1 MKTEI
6 GLRQRAIALHL
17 QGWNKSE
24 IARKLQRSR
33 SWVQRW
39 IGRYTCTAPNARFA
53 KQIGCKCHSEE
64 PRLSLQDH
72 SRAPQTMTWCYPERI
87 KNMVLQ
93 IRVEREKGK
102 RTKYQYALVSA
113 QAIYYELR
121 DLRVSPLPSPRTIH
135 GWLKQA
141 GRIAKHKSRK
151 APNPT
156 YPDLPCKA
164 VNDVQELDFKGPFY
178 LQDHAH
184 KYYLMVLR
192 DKMSKKTALR
202 ALATKS
208 MDAILDFLVDTWQ
221 RMGCPRYLK
230 MDNCLDFR
238 GSNLYPRSP
247 SKLMRVCLDLGVQ
260 PVFIPLREP
269 WRNGVVENL
278 NGLLARFLFRTQT
291 FETEKQLHQAV
302 QRMETTINTTHRL
315 PALEGKTPQ
324 EFAAKAKLRYP
335 PANYEWRRR
344 DLRLLKGNVTFIR
357 FVRKS
362 GRITL
367 TAKDKFLIGK
377 KYKWQYVMA
386 NVDVA
391 KHKLQVIWQGK
402 HIRSFDYR

>member
-6 GLRQRAIALHL
+6 ALRKRAIALHL

-24 IARKLQRSR
+24 VARKLQRSR

-39 IGRYTCTAPNARFA
+39 ISRYETET
-53 KQIGCKCHSEE
+53 
-64 PRLSLQDH
+64 PRMSLQDH
-72 SRAPQTMTWCYPERI
+72 SRAPQKMTWSYPERI

-93 IRVEREKGK
+93 IRVDREKGK
-102 RTKYQYALVSA
+102 RRKYQYALVSA

-121 DLRVSPLPSPRTIH
+121 DLHISPLPSPRTIH

-141 GRIAKHKSRK
+141 GRIAEHKSRK

-156 YPDLPCKA
+156 YPELPCKA

-178 LQDHAH
+178 LQDHSH

-192 DKMSKKTALR
+192 DKRSKKTALR

-208 MDAILDFLVDTWQ
+208 MDAILDFLVSAWQ
-221 RMGCPRYLK
+221 TMGCPKRLK

-238 GSNLYPRSP
+238 GSNRHPRAL

-291 FETEKQLHQAV
+291 FATETQLHQAV

-315 PALEGKTPQ
+315 PALQGKTPK
-324 EFAAKAKLRYP
+324 EFTAHARLRFP
-335 PANYEWRRR
+335 PAHYDWRAR
-344 DLRLLKGNVTFIR
+344 DLRLLKGNVTFLR

-367 TAKDKFLIGK
+367 TATDKFLIGK

-391 KHKLQVIWQGK
+391 KRKLHVIGQGK
-402 HIRSFDYR
+402 HIRSFDYS

>member
-1 MKTEI
+1 MKSEI
-6 GLRQRAIALHL
+6 ALRKQAIALHL

-24 IARKLQRSR
+24 IARKLQRTR

-39 IGRYTCTAPNARFA
+39 VGRYDSSAPTM
-53 KQIGCKCHSEE
+53 
-64 PRLSLQDH
+64 SLQNH
-72 SRAPQTMTWCYPERI
+72 VRAPKHIPWAFPERI
-87 KNMVLQ
+87 KAMVLQ
-93 IRVEREKGK
+93 IRGEREKGK
-102 RTKYQYALVSA
+102 RAKYQYALVSA

-121 DLRVSPLPSPRTIH
+121 ELGVSPLPTPDTIH
-135 GWLKQA
+135 LWLKQA
-141 GRIAKHKSRK
+141 GRIRERKSRK

-156 YPDLPCKA
+156 YPELPCQA
-164 VNDVQELDFKGPFY
+164 VNDVQELDFKGPLY

-184 KYYLMVLR
+184 KYYLVALR

-202 ALATKS
+202 ALANKS
-208 MDAILDFLVDTWQ
+208 MDAIVDFLISAWQ
-221 RMGCPRYLK
+221 KMGCPRYLK

-278 NGLLARFLFRTQT
+278 NGLLSRFLFRTQT
-291 FETEKQLHQAV
+291 FETEKQLQQAV
-302 QRMETTINTTHRL
+302 QRLETTINTTHRL
-315 PALEGKTPQ
+315 PALQGKTPQ
-324 EFAAKAKLRYP
+324 EFAANARLRYLP
-335 PANYEWRRR
+335 SNYDWRSHN
-344 DLRLLKGNVTFIR
+344 LQLLKGNVTFIR

-377 KYKWQYVMA
+377 KYKWHYVMA

-391 KHKLQVIWQGK
+391 KRKLYVICQGK
-402 HIRSFDYR
+402 QVRSFDYR

>member
-6 GLRQRAIALHL
+6 ALRQRAVALYL
-17 QGWNKSE
+17 QGWKKSQ
-24 IARKLQRSR
+24 IARKLERSR
-33 SWVQRW
+33 RWVHRW
-39 IGRYTCTAPNARFA
+39 IGRYEPDAPTV
-53 KQIGCKCHSEE
+53 
-64 PRLSLQDH
+64 SLQDH
-72 SRAPQTMTWCYPERI
+72 SRAPKQMEEVYPERI
-87 KNMVLQ
+87 KRMV
-93 IRVEREKGK
+93 IRIRQEREKGK
-102 RTKYQYALVSA
+102 RKKYKYALVSA
-113 QAIYYELR
+113 QAIYYELKE
-121 DLRVSPLPSPRTIH
+121 LHMVPLPSPRTIH
-135 GWLKQA
+135 RWLKKA
-141 GRIAKHKSRK
+141 GQITEHKSRK
-151 APNPT
+151 PPNPT
-156 YPDLPCKA
+156 YPELPCQA

-184 KYYLMVLR
+184 KYYLVALR
-192 DKMSKKTALR
+192 DKWSKKTALR
-202 ALATKS
+202 ALSNKS
-208 MDAILDFLVDTWQ
+208 MDAIVDFLVSAWQ
-221 RMGCPRYLK
+221 SMGCPKRLK

-278 NGLLARFLFRTQT
+278 NGLLARFLFRTHTFQT
-291 FETEKQLHQAV
+291 ERQLHQAV

-324 EFAAKAKLRYP
+324 EFAVHAKLRYP
-335 PANYEWRRR
+335 PAHYDWRTR
-344 DLRLLKGNVTFIR
+344 DLRLLKGHVIFLR

-377 KYKWQYVMA
+377 KYKWQYVLA

-391 KHKLQVIWQGK
+391 KKRLEVIWQGK
-402 HIRSFDYR
+402 HLKSFDYR

>member
-6 GLRQRAIALHL
+6 KLRRQAIALYL

-39 IGRYTCTAPNARFA
+39 VGRYPCTVGSNAD
-53 KQIGCKCHSEE
+53 
-64 PRLSLQDH
+64 PLSLQDH
-72 SRAPQTMTWCYPERI
+72 SRAPKHISWAFPERI
-87 KNMVLQ
+87 KRMVLQ
-93 IRVEREKGK
+93 IRMEREKGK
-102 RTKYQYALVSA
+102 RAKYQYALVSA

-121 DLRVSPLPSPRTIH
+121 ELGISPLPTPDTIH
-135 GWLKQA
+135 LWLKQA
-141 GRIAKHKSRK
+141 GRIRERKPRK

-156 YPDLPCKA
+156 YPELPCQT
-164 VNDVQELDFKGPFY
+164 VNDVQELDFKGPLY
-178 LQDHAH
+178 LQDHSH
-184 KYYLMVLR
+184 KYYLVALR
-192 DKMSKKTALR
+192 DKLSKKTALR
-202 ALATKS
+202 ALANKS
-208 MDAILDFLVDTWQ
+208 MDAIVDFLVAAWQ
-221 RMGCPRYLK
+221 NMGCPRYLK

-278 NGLLARFLFRTQT
+278 NGLLNRFLFRLQT
-291 FETEKQLHQAV
+291 FATEKQLHQAV
-302 QRMETTINTTHRL
+302 QRMQTTINTTHRL

-324 EFAAKAKLRYP
+324 EFAANARLRYP
-335 PANYEWRRR
+335 PNNYDWHTR
-344 DLRLLKGNVTFIR
+344 DLQLLKGNVTFIR

-377 KYKWQYVMA
+377 KYKWHYVMA

-391 KHKLQVIWQGK
+391 KCKLYVICQGK
-402 HIRSFDYR
+402 HIRSFDYQ

>member
-6 GLRQRAIALHL
+6 VLRKRAIALHL
-17 QGWNKSE
+17 QGWKKSE

-33 SWVQRW
+33 RWVHRW
-39 IGRYTCTAPNARFA
+39 ISRYR
-53 KQIGCKCHSEE
+53 SEQ
-64 PRLSLQDH
+64 PVASLQDH
-72 SRAPQTMTWCYPERI
+72 SRAPKHRRWTYPERI
-87 KNMVLQ
+87 RNMVLQ
-93 IRVEREKGK
+93 IRQARERGK
-102 RTKYQYALVSA
+102 RAKYQYALVSA
-113 QAIYYELR
+113 QAIYYELQE
-121 DLRVSPLPSPRTIH
+121 LHVSPLPSPRTIH

-151 APNPT
+151 EPNPT
-156 YPDLPCKA
+156 YPDLLCQA

-184 KYYLMVLR
+184 KYYLVALR
-192 DKMSKKTALR
+192 DKRSKKTALR

-208 MDAILDFLVDTWQ
+208 MDAILDFLVSAWQ
-221 RMGCPRYLK
+221 RMGCPKRLK

-278 NGLLARFLFRTQT
+278 NGLLDRFLFRAHT
-291 FETEKQLHQAV
+291 FETEKQLHKAV
-302 QRMETTINTTHRL
+302 QCMETTINTTHRL

-324 EFAAKAKLRYP
+324 EFAANARLRYP
-335 PANYEWRRR
+335 PAHYDWRTRN
-344 DLRLLKGNVTFIR
+344 LRLLKGNVTFIR

-367 TAKDKFLIGK
+367 TAKDKFLIGEQ
-377 KYKWQYVMA
+377 YKWQYVMA

-391 KHKLQVIWQGK
+391 QKKLHIIWQGK
-402 HIRSFDYR
+402 HLKSFPYS

>member
-1 MKTEI
+1 MKAEI
-6 GLRQRAIALHL
+6 KLRKRAIALHL
-17 QGWNKSE
+17 QGWRKSE
-24 IARKLQRSR
+24 IARKMQRSR

-39 IGRYTCTAPNARFA
+39 ISRYETET
-53 KQIGCKCHSEE
+53 
-64 PRLSLQDH
+64 PRVSLQDH
-72 SRAPQTMTWCYPERI
+72 SRAPQKMTWSYPERI
-87 KNMVLQ
+87 KNMVIQ

-121 DLRVSPLPSPRTIH
+121 DLHISPLPSPRTIH

-141 GRIAKHKSRK
+141 DRIPQRPVRK
-151 APNPT
+151 APNST
-156 YPDLPCKA
+156 YPDLPCQA

-192 DKMSKKTALR
+192 DKRSKKTALR

-208 MDAILDFLVDTWQ
+208 MDAILDFLLSAWQ
-221 RMGCPRYLK
+221 TIGCPRYLK

-247 SKLMRVCLDLGVQ
+247 SKLVRVCLDLGVQ

-278 NGLLARFLFRTQT
+278 NGLLGRFLFRTHT
-291 FETEKQLHQAV
+291 FENEKQLHQAV
-302 QRMETTINTTHRL
+302 QRMATTINTTHRL
-315 PALEGKTPQ
+315 PALQGKTPQ
-324 EFAAKAKLRYP
+324 EFAAHTKLRFP
-335 PANYEWRRR
+335 PAPYDWRTRN
-344 DLRLLKGNVTFIR
+344 LQVVKGKVTFIR
-357 FVRKS
+357 LVRKS
-362 GRITL
+362 GRITV

-377 KYKWQYVMA
+377 KFKWQYVMA

-391 KHKLQVIWQGK
+391 KKRLNVTWQGK
-402 HIRSFDYR
+402 HIRSFDYH

>member
-6 GLRQRAIALHL
+6 ELRQQAIALYL

-24 IARKLQRSR
+24 IARKLHKSR

-39 IGRYTCTAPNARFA
+39 VGRYRSNAA
-53 KQIGCKCHSEE
+53 AV
-64 PRLSLQDH
+64 SLQDH
-72 SRAPQTMTWCYPERI
+72 SRAPKHIPWAYPERI
-87 KNMVLQ
+87 KRMVLQ
-93 IRVEREKGK
+93 IRMEREKGK
-102 RTKYQYALVSA
+102 RAKYQYALVSA
-113 QAIYYELR
+113 QAIYYEMRELGI
-121 DLRVSPLPSPRTIH
+121 SPLPTPDTIH
-135 GWLKQA
+135 LWLKQA
-141 GRIAKHKSRK
+141 GRIPKRK
-151 APNPT
+151 ARKASNPT
-156 YPDLPCKA
+156 YPELPCKA

-178 LQDHAH
+178 LQDRSH
-184 KYYLMVLR
+184 KYYLVALR
-192 DKMSKKTALR
+192 DTKSKKTALR
-202 ALATKS
+202 ALANKS
-208 MDAILDFLVDTWQ
+208 MDAIVDFLVSAWQ
-221 RMGCPRYLK
+221 KIGCPKRLK

-278 NGLLARFLFRTQT
+278 NGLLARFLFRMRT
-291 FETEKQLHQAV
+291 FQTEKQLHQVV
-302 QRMETTINTTHRL
+302 QRMETTINTLYRL
-315 PALEGKTPQ
+315 PALQGKTPQ
-324 EFAAKAKLRYP
+324 EFAANAKLRHP
-335 PANYEWRRR
+335 PNNYEWRTRN
-344 DLRLLKGNVTFIR
+344 LHLLKGKVTFIR

-391 KHKLQVIWQGK
+391 KRKLHVVCQGK
-402 HIRSFDYR
+402 QVRSFDYR